1 MRDEVKFIVATSW
14 EPNIEE
20 FLSSLGI
27 SAGGLGG
34 QLFSSVYN
42 ALFETSIN
50 VKEEYDRFYSVEY
63 GCLSDYVEIRYGITL
78 SDTDLEAERVFA
90 VTWLP
95 QVVDDAYEEN
105 KLEVVMDSLTR
116 LNEAQNE
123 NKA

>member
-1 MRDEVKFIVATSW
+1 MRDEVKFIIATSW

-27 SAGGLGG
+27 SVGGFGG
-34 QLFSSVYN
+34 QLFSSVYD
-42 ALFETSIN
+42 ALFKTSIN

-63 GCLSDYVEIRYGITL
+63 GCLSDYVEIRYGRSL
-78 SDTDLEAERVFA
+78 SDEDLDAERIFA

-95 QVVDDAYEEN
+95 QVIDDAYEEN
-105 KLEVVMDSLTR
+105 KLEVVMDSLAR
-116 LNEAQNE
+116 LNEEPNE